1 MPWGWINDMQIFHI
15 KGIHVLLFC
24 ALYSS
29 PRHWTVGAPPA
40 LPTRKPGLTSAP
52 PWPRYLLSLVWACPR
67 PERFPIPYLHV
78 MNNNTQGRILHC
90 PHCLQSP
97 RKLFLKMCTTEDDRC
112 PVAIFKKFLW
122 RRPPQLRTIGPFYL
136 FNVQISSSQ
145 ALYK

>member
-78 MNNNTQGRILHC
+78 MNNNTQGRILHY
-90 PHCLQSP
+90 S
-97 RKLFLKMCTTEDDRC
+97 
-112 PVAIFKKFLW
+112 KFLVTLIPV
-122 RRPPQLRTIGPFYL
+122 RKQAMLRSHHSGSLGNITMTLSPL
-136 FNVQISSSQ
+136 WTSPASSKTLAVLSEKNKT
-145 ALYK
+145 YTVEW